1 MVGAFVFRYP
11 QRQEK
16 DVTSLGAGVTSSS
29 EFLDMGIR
37 TQTHVL
43 EKSRKC
49 SQLLGCLSS
58 LRTIHNSTGYIV

>member
-1 MVGAFVFRYP
+1 MLGAFVFRYP

-16 DVTSLGAGVTSSS
+16 DVTSPGAEVTSRS

-37 TQTHVL
+37 TQTLVL

-49 SQLLGCLSS
+49 SQLLGCLSNP
-58 LRTIHNSTGYIV
+58 RPIHNGTGYIV